1 MRARAA
7 QSAPDTGARPIR
19 GQEGEAGDQWEAG
32 AGLASAEP
40 VPASGRAH
48 RAQLSQAAPGKHH
61 QALDTGS
68 DNDKSWA
75 HNIQGKFLMCPIC
88 ALTEQSGPI
97 LACQFS
103 LLGFR
108 YIVYLEEPDSL

>member
-1 MRARAA
+1 MG
-7 QSAPDTGARPIR
+7 SEVTNERPR
-19 GQEGEAGDQWEAG
+19 LRW
-32 AGLASAEP
+32 P
-40 VPASGRAH
+40 VVPSVVSLCPGH
-48 RAQLSQAAPGKHH
+48 GAQLSQAAPGKHH
-61 QALDTGS
+61 QAPDSGS
-68 DNDKSWA
+68 DNDKFWA

-103 LLGFR
+103 LFR